1 MASLARQ
8 RPPSPA
14 VVAATT
20 ATNGGG
26 RARQIDAVRAAL
38 SVPPT
43 SVLREWR
50 PLPVSVC
57 LPPLPAVIAAAAAT
71 DGGGRARQIVAVRRR
86 PRRPAAALAVPSTSL
101 RPWRSDI
108 PPPFPVGGRDTCGGI
123 PTDERKGR
131 KSLFL
136 FTAQLLRKT
145 NLAEIFSEARSG
157 TIARKNKK
165 RITAGTHCQ
174 FPI

>member
-14 VVAATT
+14 VVVAAAT
-20 ATNGGG
+20 
-26 RARQIDAVRAAL
+26 
-38 SVPPT
+38 
-43 SVLREWR
+43 
-50 PLPVSVC
+50 
-57 LPPLPAVIAAAAAT
+57 AT
-71 DGGGRARQIVAVRRR
+71 DGGGCARKIVAVRRR
-86 PRRPAAALAVPSTSL
+86 PRHPATALAVLSTSL

-108 PPPFPVGGRDTCGGI
+108 PPPFPVGGGDTCGGI
-123 PTDERKGR
+123 PPDERKGR

-157 TIARKNKK
+157 TIAHKNKK
-165 RITAGTHCQ
+165 RITAGTQ
-174 FPI
+174 